1 MNTAYYPLTS
11 LSGSHAQKN
20 QDPAKKIK
28 GSGKC
33 PSLAGNKLQGFQT
46 ETLSVDIHGVTRL
59 WGTAG
64 ERS

>member
-1 MNTAYYPLTS
+1 MNTAYYPLV
-11 LSGSHAQKN
+11 LSAAMPKKN

-59 WGTAG
+59 WGTVG
-64 ERS
+64 